1 MSPPISTRVPLVVW
15 LAACACVSGVIPAIT
30 RAPSTNAP
38 RPVADAPETRDA
50 AFEDAPEVAREASVD
65 AAADAAPDAA
75 PAAPERVS
83 TARGDLDGDGVVEE
97 VRLYGDGTPR
107 VFDGDREVLDDYGQP
122 AGSVPAFEGLSRWAY
137 GGDEPLRVVD
147 VDRRDRQRELML
159 VEMRGDEDPGA
170 TFTLFVYRD
179 GHLWPMIRRA
189 DTDLRSFS
197 APHGVR
203 PLIAGDG
210 AVRVRFERCVRDADP
225 SRGVRGVSE
234 RVSMAYTLVDGAMA
248 RAELA
253 EHIDAS
259 RHPSNCVM
267 AACPV
272 VRVGRDER
280 LAGEVLRDL
289 RGAASEA
296 WQPLALGPSS
306 LDADGA
312 LTVTIREEKR
322 EVSSLDGVYLDA
334 DGRRIEPESCEA
346 AAPSWCAADGVRARL
361 SPGVALR
368 LRFRVGAA
376 AALRLWARGYYD
388 PLP

>member
-1 MSPPISTRVPLVVW
+1 MSPSVQSRVPLVVW
-15 LAACACVSGVIPAIT
+15 LAACACVSSAIPALT
-30 RAPSTNAP
+30 RAPSTNTP
-38 RPVADAPETRDA
+38 RAMTDVPETRDEALEDVPNA
-50 AFEDAPEVAREASVD
+50 ARDASVD
-65 AAADAAPDAA
+65 AVADAAPDAH
-75 PAAPERVS
+75 AAPERVS
-83 TARGDLDGDGVVEE
+83 TARGDLDGDGVVDE
-97 VRLYGDGTPR
+97 VRLFSDGALR

-122 AGSVPAFEGLSRWAY
+122 AGHVPAFEPLSRWAY

-159 VEMRGDEDPGA
+159 VEMRGDEDPDA
-170 TFTLFVYRD
+170 TLTLFVYRD

-189 DTDLRSFS
+189 DSDLRSFT

-234 RVSMAYTLVDGAMA
+234 RVSMAYTLVDGAMPH
-248 RAELA
+248 AELA
-253 EHIDAS
+253 EHIDAT
-259 RHPSNCVM
+259 RFPSSCVM

-280 LAGEVLRDL
+280 LVGEVLREL

-296 WQPLALGPSS
+296 WQPLTLSPSS
-306 LDADGA
+306 LDDDGA
-312 LTVTIREEKR
+312 LTVTIREERR
-322 EVSSLDGVYLDA
+322 EVTSLDGVYLEA
-334 DGRRIEPESCEA
+334 DGRRIEPEACGA
-346 AAPSWCAADGVRARL
+346 VAPSWCAADGARATL

-376 AALRLWARGYYD
+376 TTLRLWARGYYE

>member
-1 MSPPISTRVPLVVW
+1 MTPSVSTRVPLVVW
-15 LAACACVSGVIPAIT
+15 LAACACVSGVVPALT
-30 RAPSTNAP
+30 RAPTTSAT
-38 RPVADAPETRDA
+38 RPATDAPDADDAYDEPSAPPRDA
-50 AFEDAPEVAREASVD
+50 SVATLVD
-65 AAADAAPDAA
+65 AASDA

-97 VRLYGDGTPR
+97 VRLFSDGTLR

-122 AGSVPAFEGLSRWAY
+122 AGRVPAFEALSRWAY

-159 VEMRGDEDPGA
+159 VEMRGDEDPDG
-170 TFTLFVYRD
+170 TFSLFVYRD
-179 GHLWPMIRRA
+179 GRLWPMLRRV
-189 DTDLRSFS
+189 DSDLRSFS

-203 PLIAGDG
+203 PLVAGDG

-225 SRGVRGVSE
+225 SHGVRGVSE
-234 RVSMAYTLVDGAMA
+234 RVSMTYTLVDGAMPH
-248 RAELA
+248 AELA
-253 EHIDAS
+253 EHIDAT
-259 RHPSNCVM
+259 RHPSNCIM

-280 LAGEVLRDL
+280 RAGEVLRDL
-289 RGAASEA
+289 RGAASEV
-296 WQPLALGPSS
+296 WQPLT
-306 LDADGA
+306 LDPASIEADGA
-312 LTVTIREEKR
+312 LTVTLREEKR
-322 EVSSLDGVYLDA
+322 EVTMLDGVYLEA
-334 DGRRIEPESCEA
+334 DGRHIDPEACEGA
-346 AAPSWCAADGVRARL
+346 ALPWCAADGVRATL

-376 AALRLWARGYYD
+376 STLRLWARGFYD